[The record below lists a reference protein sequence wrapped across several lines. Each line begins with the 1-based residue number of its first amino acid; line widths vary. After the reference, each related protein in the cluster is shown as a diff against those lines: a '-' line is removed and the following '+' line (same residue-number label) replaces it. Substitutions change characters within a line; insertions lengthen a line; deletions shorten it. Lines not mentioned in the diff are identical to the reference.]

1 MKLTPTQFRLA
12 NLVIHGFAAAHA
24 ISTALFRGFEADP
37 GWQLSILTILMIVL
51 LTRIN
56 DTPLDVTAAIALI
69 SCLAGFYLGTIGADV
84 MLVLLPHSVILS
96 QVITTVLVT
105 EILGWLTFLIVRK
118 SKSK

>member
-1 MKLTPTQFRLA
+1 MKISFSQQQWA
-12 NLVIHGFAAAHA
+12 NLIIHGFAAAHVL
-24 ISTALFRGFEADP
+24 STALFRTFSADP
-37 GWQLSILTILMIVL
+37 GWLLSILTILMIVM

-69 SCLAGFYLGTIGADV
+69 SCLAGFYLGTLGADV
-84 MLVLLPHSVILS
+84 MLVLLPHSVVLS
-96 QVITTVLVT
+96 QVITTLLVT